1 MSRRFGV
8 PKTVRPA
15 RQKRSRATLNRI
27 LDATLPLLDGRDF
40 DDVPVLEITAAAEIS
55 ASSLY
60 ARFPTKAS
68 LLQALQE
75 RHLARAK
82 AVIDAFARA
91 EHERPRAVSA
101 VIPELIRLFLAFQEG
116 HDGPSRT
123 FRQAEAHDPGFAR
136 RRRALDAYVIRLV
149 RDYLVECCARAHR
162 PCEAKRVDLAVWIL
176 GTGMIAAVQPPHRF
190 ADVIDVS
197 RDEMVRELQAML
209 TAYLGLPDGLPPPP

>member
-8 PKTVRPA
+8 PRKVRPA
-15 RQKRSRATLNRI
+15 YQRRSRATLDRI
-27 LDATLPLLDGRDF
+27 LDATLALLDGRDF
-40 DDVPVLEITAAAEIS
+40 EDVPVLEITAAAEIS
-55 ASSLY
+55 PSSLY

-68 LLQALQE
+68 LLQALHE

-82 AVIDAFARA
+82 AVIDAFARG
-91 EHERPRAVSA
+91 EHEQPRACA
-101 VIPELIRLFLAFQEG
+101 DVIPALIRLFLDFQEG

-123 FRQAEAHDPGFAR
+123 FRLAEAHDPGFAR
-136 RRRALDAYVIRLV
+136 RRRELDAYAIRLV
-149 RDYLVECCARAHR
+149 RDYLLESCDRAAQPR
-162 PCEAKRVDLAVWIL
+162 DTKRVDLAVWIL

-209 TAYLGLPDGLPPPP
+209 SAYLGLPASPPVHP

>member
-8 PKTVRPA
+8 PKKVRPA
-15 RQKRSRATLNRI
+15 HQRRSRATLDRI
-27 LDATLPLLDGRDF
+27 LDATLGLLDGRDF

-68 LLQALQE
+68 LLQALHE
-75 RHLARAK
+75 RHLERAR

-91 EHERPRAVSA
+91 EHERPRACTD
-101 VIPELIRLFLAFQEG
+101 VIPELIRLFLDFQEG

-136 RRRALDAYVIRLV
+136 RRRELDAYAIRLV
-149 RDYLVECCARAHR
+149 RDYLLDWCARANQPR
-162 PCEAKRVDLAVWIL
+162 EAKRVDLAVWIL

-190 ADVIDVS
+190 ADVLHVS

-209 TAYLGLPDGLPPPP
+209 SAYLGLPDGSPAP